1 MKNAALFHLPH
12 VVYYV
17 YDREDRLLYIGCTHD
32 LGSRMAVH
40 RAWGNPSPASFAINL
55 YGTRVEHIEHP
66 DYATAAAAEKAE
78 TIRLAPYFNRQNN
91 PSRFRR
97 QGSRYVEILP
107 PYEPTWTADDEARKI
122 ALHTVLSGFAS

>member
-17 YDREDRLLYIGCTHD
+17 YDREDRLLYIGCTHN
-32 LGSRMAVH
+32 LQSRMAVH
-40 RAWGNPSPASFAINL
+40 RAYGNPSPASFAIML
-55 YGTRVEHIEHP
+55 HGHRVESVQHP

-91 PSRFRR
+91 PTRFRR
-97 QGSRYVEILP
+97 DGKDYVEVLP
-107 PYEPTWTADDEARKI
+107 SYEPPKPTPEQAELRR
-122 ALHTVLSGFAS
+122 VLDGFVS